1 MEADLQPEELNL
13 RVEVRIIRNEKERN
27 ISIFF
32 FRDELSEYLF
42 ILIIFQL
49 FRKFLLNNFLESL

>member
-32 FRDELSEYLF
+32 FRDELNEYLF